1 MAGKKKRKKP
11 REFVLDGSVTVS
23 WAFEDESD
31 AYADSVGDALPDAKA
46 FVPSLW
52 HLEVGNALLVGERRA
67 RIAEAQVTQ
76 FLTLLQSQPIT
87 VDEETAA
94 RVWTETLHLARTHRL
109 SVYDASYLELAIRRD
124 LPLATLDDELRAAAA
139 ALGVPLFTP

>member
-1 MAGKKKRKKP
+1 M
-11 REFVLDGSVTVS
+11 
-23 WAFEDESD
+23 
-31 AYADSVGDALPDAKA
+31 
-46 FVPSLW
+46 PSLW